1 MTAPVHAWEES
12 EQLQCAVMNEV
23 LVTKISLLFYQYP
36 CKSALL
42 FSLSKRAL
50 FKEGEQCQLHRSGVF
65 IVSFDKI
72 SHIVAGVFIVVFEQ
86 ANAASG
92 NGFGQGLYL
101 CF

>member
-1 MTAPVHAWEES
+1 
-12 EQLQCAVMNEV
+12 MNEV

-72 SHIVAGVFIVVFEQ
+72 SHIVLVFLLLSVDKQMPPRVTVLVRVYIFVFNQ
-86 ANAASG
+86 D
-92 NGFGQGLYL
+92 
-101 CF
+101 

>member
-1 MTAPVHAWEES
+1 
-12 EQLQCAVMNEV
+12 MNEV

-65 IVSFDKI
+65 IVSLDKI
-72 SHIVAGVFIVVFEQ
+72 SHIVLVFLLLSLNKQMPPRVTVLVRVYIFVFNQ
-86 ANAASG
+86 D
-92 NGFGQGLYL
+92 
-101 CF
+101 

>member
-1 MTAPVHAWEES
+1 
-12 EQLQCAVMNEV
+12 MNEV

-72 SHIVAGVFIVVFEQ
+72 SHIVLVFLLLSLNKQMPPRVTVLVRVYIFVFNQ
-86 ANAASG
+86 D
-92 NGFGQGLYL
+92 
-101 CF
+101 